1 MWSVVASTALK
12 ACGCD
17 RLSGVHTLSKKNG
30 MRLNSARAM
39 VGRHV
44 NLHLRDGS
52 VIVNVRV
59 VEALRGSPSVLFYKT
74 VTKSRRHRVSLR
86 DVAWLEPLN
95 LYLFTLA

>member
-1 MWSVVASTALK
+1 
-12 ACGCD
+12 
-17 RLSGVHTLSKKNG
+17 VHTLSKKNG
-30 MRLNSARAM
+30 MGLNSARAM

-74 VTKSRRHRVSLR
+74 VTESRRHRVPLR

-95 LYLFTLA
+95 PYLFTLA